1 MRLDIP
7 PESETTDTLRERFDV
22 QRAACLASPPPDL
35 ALRLDRLARLERM
48 TEREAPRLI
57 EAIREDFGHRSTHET
72 RLIDFEMI
80 LSAIRH
86 ARKHLRG
93 WMKTRRAPTS
103 LSFRP
108 GCNVLMRQPLGVV
121 GVIAPWNYPYQLSMG
136 PVVPALAAGNRV
148 MVKLSE
154 FTPRFAQAMRE
165 AAPRYFQADEFAIVT
180 GGVEAAEAFSQ
191 LPFDHLVFT
200 GSTAVGRRVALAAAA
215 NLTPVT
221 LELGGKSPAIID
233 PSADLDAAAASLVYG
248 KLLNAGQTCI
258 APDYALVPA
267 GLRDAFA
274 KALIAAA
281 QRLFPAA
288 ASNPDYT
295 SIINERQYRRLTGL
309 IGDARKQ
316 GALCVPLGEAGKDAK
331 APLGGWRLPPTLM
344 LDVKPD
350 MAVMRE
356 EIFGPILPVLTYG
369 GDVGEAITFV
379 AARDRPLALYWYG
392 RDTANRDRVLS
403 ETVSGGVTVND
414 CLWHFGQESQPFG
427 GVGASGIGAYH
438 GEWGFRALSKEKP
451 VFLQSRINGMRF
463 MYPPYGA
470 RFEQML
476 KLLRVI
482 G

>member
-1 MRLDIP
+1 
-7 PESETTDTLRERFDV
+7 
-22 QRAACLASPPPDL
+22 
-35 ALRLDRLARLERM
+35 
-48 TEREAPRLI
+48 
-57 EAIREDFGHRSTHET
+57 
-72 RLIDFEMI
+72 
-80 LSAIRH
+80 
-86 ARKHLRG
+86 
-93 WMKTRRAPTS
+93 
-103 LSFRP
+103 
-108 GCNVLMRQPLGVV
+108 
-121 GVIAPWNYPYQLSMG
+121 MG

-154 FTPRFAQAMRE
+154 FTPRFAEALRE
-165 AAPRYFQADEFAIVT
+165 AAPRYFQPDEFAIVT

-215 NLTPVT
+215 NLTPVM

-267 GLRDAFA
+267 SMRDAFA

-316 GALCVPLGEAGKDAK
+316 GALCVPLGEAGKDVK
-331 APLGGWRLPPTLM
+331 APLDGWRLPPTLL
-344 LDVKPD
+344 LDVTPD
-350 MAVMRE
+350 MAVMQE
-356 EIFGPILPVLTYG
+356 EIFGPLLPVLTYS
-369 GDVGEAITFV
+369 GDVGEAIKFV
-379 AARDRPLALYWYG
+379 TSRDRPLALYWYG
-392 RDTANRDRVLS
+392 RESANRDRVLN
-403 ETVSGGVTVND
+403 ETVSGGATVND

-427 GVGASGIGAYH
+427 GVGASGVGAYH